1 MRDERLSFYLNI
13 IVIRKC
19 FFYKAGLVRKTC
31 VRLKAGFGGIEER
44 RWLSMLRSVWYKIEE
59 NKTTRS
65 EQIFL
70 ALQKKGIPCRKGVWV
85 SEKLQEME
93 HMLVL
98 TDDRELAEQISELGI
113 ACVGV
118 AGESDVFFNGVDL
131 VVEEPEKLEL
141 QDLEEYLQ
149 RYHGLPVTIV
159 RTRRLTLRE
168 MIVDDWQV
176 LNRIDHQSG
185 MEKARQDAEETDSF
199 EQSRLE
205 SYIGN
210 QYRLYGYGLW
220 SVVLDK
226 ERTDSEEKERCEAV
240 GSEKIF
246 FAKDGTADVAA
257 GKTGGRAEI
266 VTDITTGKTGGRTEI
281 VTDITAGETGG
292 QTERIRECVIGCCG
306 FSALEERPDM
316 QKSIEDGEDAQDQ
329 ENPVILELQYMLDEA
344 YRRQGYGTEMCRA
357 AIAYAY
363 EQLEADEIMVRVRSD
378 YQEAISFARSIGF
391 RPVSVKP
398 ENRAE
403 NRKESRQENRSEDKQ
418 ENKRESRQENRSE
431 DKQENKR
438 ESGQES
444 RPEDKKERWEILWM
458 RHEREQAAPD
468 QEKELHVL
476 EKQRRSAID
485 RHGVS
490 NYDRQ

>member
-1 MRDERLSFYLNI
+1 
-13 IVIRKC
+13 
-19 FFYKAGLVRKTC
+19 
-31 VRLKAGFGGIEER
+31 
-44 RWLSMLRSVWYKIEE
+44 MLRSVWYKIEE

-65 EQIFL
+65 ERVFL
-70 ALQKKGIPCRKGVWV
+70 ALQKKGIPCRKGVWF
-85 SEKLQEME
+85 SEKLQEMG
-93 HMLVL
+93 HILVL
-98 TDDRELAEQISELGI
+98 TDDRELAEQISKLGI

-118 AGESDVFFNGVDL
+118 AGESDAFFNGTDL

-141 QDLEEYLQ
+141 QELEKYLQ
-149 RYHGLPVTIV
+149 RYHGLPVTIA

-168 MIVDDWQV
+168 MIVDDWRV
-176 LNRIDHQSG
+176 LSRIDHQSG
-185 MEKARQDAEETDSF
+185 MEKARKDAEETDSF
-199 EQSRLE
+199 EKSRLE
-205 SYIGN
+205 SYIGS

-266 VTDITTGKTGGRTEI
+266 VTDITAGKTGGRVEIVTDITAGETGRRVEIVTDITAGETGGRAEI

-316 QKSIEDGEDAQDQ
+316 QKSIEDGEDTQDQ

-403 NRKESRQENRSEDKQ
+403 DKQ
-418 ENKRESRQENRSE
+418 EN
-431 DKQENKR
+431 
-438 ESGQES
+438 
-444 RPEDKKERWEILWM
+444 RPEDKKERQEVLWM
-458 RHEREQAAPD
+458 RHEREQAAP
-468 QEKELHVL
+468 E
-476 EKQRRSAID
+476 
-485 RHGVS
+485 
-490 NYDRQ
+490 

>member
-1 MRDERLSFYLNI
+1 
-13 IVIRKC
+13 
-19 FFYKAGLVRKTC
+19 
-31 VRLKAGFGGIEER
+31 
-44 RWLSMLRSVWYKIEE
+44 MLRSVWYKIEE

-65 EQIFL
+65 ERVFL
-70 ALQKKGIPCRKGVWV
+70 SLQKKGIPFRKGVWF

-118 AGESDVFFNGVDL
+118 AGESDAFFNGTDL
-131 VVEEPEKLEL
+131 VVEKPEKLEL
-141 QDLEEYLQ
+141 QELEKYLQ
-149 RYHGLPVTIV
+149 RYHGLPVTIA

-199 EQSRLE
+199 EKSRLE
-205 SYIGN
+205 SYIGS

-246 FAKDGTADVAA
+246 SAKDGTADVAA
-257 GKTGGRAEI
+257 GKTGGR
-266 VTDITTGKTGGRTEI
+266 VEI

-292 QTERIRECVIGCCG
+292 QAERIRECVIGCCG

-403 NRKESRQENRSEDKQ
+403 DKQ
-418 ENKRESRQENRSE
+418 ENKRESRQENRT
-431 DKQENKR
+431 EN
-438 ESGQES
+438 
-444 RPEDKKERWEILWM
+444 RPEDKKECREILWM
-458 RHEREQAAPD
+458 RHEREQTAP
-468 QEKELHVL
+468 E
-476 EKQRRSAID
+476 
-485 RHGVS
+485 
-490 NYDRQ
+490 

>member
-31 VRLKAGFGGIEER
+31 VRLKSGFGGIEER

-65 EQIFL
+65 ERVFL
-70 ALQKKGIPCRKGVWV
+70 ALQKKGIPCRKGAWF
-85 SEKLQEME
+85 SEKLQELE

-98 TDDRELAEQISELGI
+98 TDDRELAEQISKLGI

-118 AGESDVFFNGVDL
+118 AGESDAFFNGTDL
-131 VVEEPEKLEL
+131 VVEEPEKLEM
-141 QDLEEYLQ
+141 QELEKYLQ
-149 RYHGLPVTIV
+149 RYHGLPVTIA

-168 MIVDDWQV
+168 MIVDDWRV

-185 MEKARQDAEETDSF
+185 MEKARQDAEETNSF
-199 EQSRLE
+199 EKSRLE
-205 SYIGN
+205 SYIGS

-246 FAKDGTADVAA
+246 SAKDGTADVAA

-266 VTDITTGKTGGRTEI
+266 VTDITAGKTGGRTEI
-281 VTDITAGETGG
+281 VTDITVGKTGG
-292 QTERIRECVIGCCG
+292 RTELQTERIRECVIGCCG
-306 FSALEERPDM
+306 FSALDERPDM

-403 NRKESRQENRSEDKQ
+403 DKQ
-418 ENKRESRQENRSE
+418 ENKRESRQENRT
-431 DKQENKR
+431 EN
-438 ESGQES
+438 
-444 RPEDKKERWEILWM
+444 RPEDKKECREILWM
-458 RHEREQAAPD
+458 RYEREQATP
-468 QEKELHVL
+468 E
-476 EKQRRSAID
+476 
-485 RHGVS
+485 
-490 NYDRQ
+490 

>member
-1 MRDERLSFYLNI
+1 
-13 IVIRKC
+13 
-19 FFYKAGLVRKTC
+19 
-31 VRLKAGFGGIEER
+31 
-44 RWLSMLRSVWYKIEE
+44 MLRSVWYKIEE
-59 NKTTRS
+59 NKTKRS
-65 EQIFL
+65 ERIFL
-70 ALQKKGIPCRKGVWV
+70 ALQKKGIPCRKGVWF

-93 HMLVL
+93 HILVL
-98 TDDRELAEQISELGI
+98 TDDRELAEQISKLGI

-118 AGESDVFFNGVDL
+118 AGESDAFFNGTDL

-141 QDLEEYLQ
+141 QELEKYLQ
-149 RYHGLPVTIV
+149 RYHGLPVTIA

-168 MIVDDWQV
+168 MIVDDWRV
-176 LNRIDHQSG
+176 LSRIDHQSG

-199 EQSRLE
+199 EKSRLE
-205 SYIGN
+205 SYIGS

-246 FAKDGTADVAA
+246 SAKDGTADVAA
-257 GKTGGRAEI
+257 GKTGGR
-266 VTDITTGKTGGRTEI
+266 VEI

-292 QTERIRECVIGCCG
+292 RVEIVTDITAGETGGQAEIVTDITAGETGGRAEIVTDITVGKTGGRTELQTERIRECVIGCCG
-306 FSALEERPDM
+306 FSALDERPDM

-329 ENPVILELQYMLDEA
+329 ESLLILELQYMLDEA

-403 NRKESRQENRSEDKQ
+403 DKQ
-418 ENKRESRQENRSE
+418 ENKRESRQENRT
-431 DKQENKR
+431 EN
-438 ESGQES
+438 
-444 RPEDKKERWEILWM
+444 RPEDKKECREILWM
-458 RHEREQAAPD
+458 RYEREQAAP
-468 QEKELHVL
+468 E
-476 EKQRRSAID
+476 
-485 RHGVS
+485 
-490 NYDRQ
+490 

>member
-31 VRLKAGFGGIEER
+31 VRLKSGFGGIEER
-44 RWLSMLRSVWYKIEE
+44 RWLSMLRSVWYKIEK

-65 EQIFL
+65 ERIFL

-199 EQSRLE
+199 EKSRLE

-220 SVVLDK
+220 SVVLGK
-226 ERTDSEEKERCEAV
+226 ERTDSEEKERCEAI
-240 GSEKIF
+240 GSEKISSMQ
-246 FAKDGTADVAA
+246 DGMS
-257 GKTGGRAEI
+257 
-266 VTDITTGKTGGRTEI
+266 DITVSKTGGRTEI
-281 VTDITAGETGG
+281 VADITAGNIGG
-292 QTERIRECVIGCCG
+292 RTELQTERIRECVIGCCG
-306 FSALEERPDM
+306 FSALDERPDM

-329 ENPVILELQYMLDEA
+329 ESLLILELQYMLDEA

-363 EQLEADEIMVRVRSD
+363 EHLEADEIMVRVRSD
-378 YQEAISFARSIGF
+378 YQEAISFAWSIGF

-398 ENRAE
+398 ENGPEDKQENGKE
-403 NRKESRQENRSEDKQ
+403 NRTEEKQENKQESRQENRPEEKQENKQESRQENRPEDKQENKQESRQENRPEDKQ
-418 ENKRESRQENRSE
+418 ENKRESRLEN
-431 DKQENKR
+431 
-438 ESGQES
+438 

-458 RHEREQAAPD
+458 RHEREQAAP
-468 QEKELHVL
+468 E
-476 EKQRRSAID
+476 
-485 RHGVS
+485 
-490 NYDRQ
+490 

>member
-1 MRDERLSFYLNI
+1 MKAVRLSFYLNI

-19 FFYKAGLVRKTC
+19 FFYKAGLARKIC
-31 VRLKAGFGGIEER
+31 VRLKTVFGRIEER

-65 EQIFL
+65 ERIFL

-98 TDDRELAEQISELGI
+98 TDDREFAEQISELGI

-118 AGESDVFFNGVDL
+118 AGESDVFFNGADL

-141 QDLEEYLQ
+141 QELEEYLQ
-149 RYHGLPVTIV
+149 RYHGLPVTIA

-176 LNRIDHQSG
+176 LNQIDHQSG

-199 EQSRLE
+199 EKSRLE

-257 GKTGGRAEI
+257 GKTGGRAE
-266 VTDITTGKTGGRTEI
+266 
-281 VTDITAGETGG
+281 
-292 QTERIRECVIGCCG
+292 RIRECVIGCCG
-306 FSALEERPDM
+306 FSVLEERPDM

-403 NRKESRQENRSEDKQ
+403 NRKESRQENRSEDKK
-418 ENKRESRQENRSE
+418 ENKRESRQENR
-431 DKQENKR
+431 
-438 ESGQES
+438 
-444 RPEDKKERWEILWM
+444 PEDKKERQEILWM
-458 RHEREQAAPD
+458 RYEREQAAP
-468 QEKELHVL
+468 E
-476 EKQRRSAID
+476 
-485 RHGVS
+485 
-490 NYDRQ
+490 

>member
-1 MRDERLSFYLNI
+1 
-13 IVIRKC
+13 
-19 FFYKAGLVRKTC
+19 
-31 VRLKAGFGGIEER
+31 
-44 RWLSMLRSVWYKIEE
+44 MLRSVWYKIEE

-65 EQIFL
+65 ERVFL
-70 ALQKKGIPCRKGVWV
+70 ALQKKGIPCRRGVWV
-85 SEKLQEME
+85 SEKLQELE

-98 TDDRELAEQISELGI
+98 TDDRELAEQISKLGI

-118 AGESDVFFNGVDL
+118 AGESDAFFNGTDL

-141 QDLEEYLQ
+141 QELEKYLQ
-149 RYHGLPVTIV
+149 RYHGLPVTIA

-168 MIVDDWQV
+168 MIVDDWRV

-199 EQSRLE
+199 EKSRLE
-205 SYIGN
+205 SYIGS

-246 FAKDGTADVAA
+246 SAKDGTADVAA

-266 VTDITTGKTGGRTEI
+266 VTDITAGKTGGRAEI

-306 FSALEERPDM
+306 FSALDERPDM

-329 ENPVILELQYMLDEA
+329 ENPVILELQYMLDEV

-403 NRKESRQENRSEDKQ
+403 DKQ
-418 ENKRESRQENRSE
+418 ENKRESRQENRT
-431 DKQENKR
+431 EN
-438 ESGQES
+438 
-444 RPEDKKERWEILWM
+444 RPEDKKECREILWM
-458 RHEREQAAPD
+458 RYEREQAAP
-468 QEKELHVL
+468 E
-476 EKQRRSAID
+476 
-485 RHGVS
+485 
-490 NYDRQ
+490 

>member
-1 MRDERLSFYLNI
+1 
-13 IVIRKC
+13 
-19 FFYKAGLVRKTC
+19 
-31 VRLKAGFGGIEER
+31 
-44 RWLSMLRSVWYKIEE
+44 MLRSVWYKIEE

-65 EQIFL
+65 ERIFL
-70 ALQKKGIPCRKGVWV
+70 ALQKKGIPCRRGVWV

-98 TDDRELAEQISELGI
+98 TDDREFAEQISELGI

-118 AGESDVFFNGVDL
+118 AGESDVFFNGADL

-141 QDLEEYLQ
+141 QELEKYLQ
-149 RYHGLPVTIV
+149 RYHGLPVTIA

-168 MIVDDWQV
+168 MIEDDWRV

-199 EQSRLE
+199 EKSRLE

-246 FAKDGTADVAA
+246 FAKDGTADVA
-257 GKTGGRAEI
+257 
-266 VTDITTGKTGGRTEI
+266 
-281 VTDITAGETGG
+281 AGETGG

-403 NRKESRQENRSEDKQ
+403 DKQ
-418 ENKRESRQENRSE
+418 KN
-431 DKQENKR
+431 
-438 ESGQES
+438 
-444 RPEDKKERWEILWM
+444 RPEDKKERQEILWM
-458 RHEREQAAPD
+458 RHEREQAAPE

>member
-1 MRDERLSFYLNI
+1 
-13 IVIRKC
+13 
-19 FFYKAGLVRKTC
+19 
-31 VRLKAGFGGIEER
+31 
-44 RWLSMLRSVWYKIEE
+44 MLRSVWYKIEE

-65 EQIFL
+65 ERVFL
-70 ALQKKGIPCRKGVWV
+70 ALQKKGIPCRKGVWF

-93 HMLVL
+93 HILVL
-98 TDDRELAEQISELGI
+98 TDDRELAEQISKLGI

-118 AGESDVFFNGVDL
+118 AGESDAFFNGTDL

-141 QDLEEYLQ
+141 QELEKYLQ
-149 RYHGLPVTIV
+149 RYHGLPVTIA

-168 MIVDDWQV
+168 MFVDDWRV
-176 LNRIDHQSG
+176 LSRIDHQSG
-185 MEKARQDAEETDSF
+185 MEKARKDAEETDSF
-199 EQSRLE
+199 EKSRLE
-205 SYIGN
+205 SYIGS

-266 VTDITTGKTGGRTEI
+266 VTDITAGKTGGRVEIVTDITAGETGRRVEIVTDITAGETGGRAEI

-403 NRKESRQENRSEDKQ
+403 DKQ
-418 ENKRESRQENRSE
+418 EN
-431 DKQENKR
+431 
-438 ESGQES
+438 
-444 RPEDKKERWEILWM
+444 RPEDKKERQEVLWM
-458 RHEREQAAPD
+458 RHEREQAAP
-468 QEKELHVL
+468 E
-476 EKQRRSAID
+476 
-485 RHGVS
+485 
-490 NYDRQ
+490 

>member
-1 MRDERLSFYLNI
+1 MKAVRISFYLNI

-19 FFYKAGLVRKTC
+19 FFYKAGLARKIC

-70 ALQKKGIPCRKGVWV
+70 ALQKKGIPCRKGVWL
-85 SEKLQEME
+85 SEKLQERE
-93 HMLVL
+93 HILVL
-98 TDDRELAEQISELGI
+98 TDDRELAEQISEPGI
-113 ACVGV
+113 ACIGV
-118 AGESDVFFNGVDL
+118 AGECDAFFNGADL

-149 RYHGLPVTIV
+149 RYHGLPVTIA
-159 RTRRLTLRE
+159 RTKRLTLRE

-199 EQSRLE
+199 EKSRLE
-205 SYIGN
+205 SYIGS

-226 ERTDSEEKERCEAV
+226 E
-240 GSEKIF
+240 
-246 FAKDGTADVAA
+246 
-257 GKTGGRAEI
+257 
-266 VTDITTGKTGGRTEI
+266 
-281 VTDITAGETGG
+281 
-292 QTERIRECVIGCCG
+292 CVIGCCG
-306 FSALEERPDM
+306 FSALDGGSDI
-316 QKSIEDGEDAQDQ
+316 QKGIGDGEDAQDQ
-329 ENPVILELQYMLDEA
+329 EVPVILELQYMLDEA

-363 EQLEADEIMVRVRSD
+363 EHLEADEIMVRVRSD
-378 YQEAISFARSIGF
+378 YQEAISFAWSIGF
-391 RPVSVKP
+391 RPVSVKQENRP
-398 ENRAE
+398 ENKQENGKE
-403 NRKESRQENRSEDKQ
+403 NRPEDKQENGKESRPEDKQENKWESRQENR
-418 ENKRESRQENRSE
+418 
-431 DKQENKR
+431 
-438 ESGQES
+438 
-444 RPEDKKERWEILWM
+444 PEDKKECREILWM
-458 RHEREQAAPD
+458 RHEREQAAPE

-476 EKQRRSAID
+476 EKQRKSVID

-490 NYDRQ
+490 NYDRL

>member
-1 MRDERLSFYLNI
+1 MKAVRISFYLNI

-19 FFYKAGLVRKTC
+19 FFYKAGLARKIC

-70 ALQKKGIPCRKGVWV
+70 ALQKKGIPCRKEVWL
-85 SEKLQEME
+85 SEKLQERE
-93 HMLVL
+93 HILVL
-98 TDDRELAEQISELGI
+98 TDDRELAEQISEPGI
-113 ACVGV
+113 ACIGV
-118 AGESDVFFNGVDL
+118 AGECDAFFNGADL

-149 RYHGLPVTIV
+149 RYHGLPVTIA
-159 RTRRLTLRE
+159 RTKRLTLRE

-199 EQSRLE
+199 EKSRLE
-205 SYIGN
+205 SYIGS

-226 ERTDSEEKERCEAV
+226 E
-240 GSEKIF
+240 
-246 FAKDGTADVAA
+246 
-257 GKTGGRAEI
+257 
-266 VTDITTGKTGGRTEI
+266 
-281 VTDITAGETGG
+281 
-292 QTERIRECVIGCCG
+292 CVIGCCG
-306 FSALEERPDM
+306 FSALDGGSDI
-316 QKSIEDGEDAQDQ
+316 QKGIGDGEDAQDQ
-329 ENPVILELQYMLDEA
+329 EVPVILELQYMLDEA

-363 EQLEADEIMVRVRSD
+363 EHLEADEIMVRVRSD
-378 YQEAISFARSIGF
+378 YQEAISFAWSIGF

-398 ENRAE
+398 ENRPENKQENGKE
-403 NRKESRQENRSEDKQ
+403 NRPEDKQENGKESRPEDKQENKWESRQENR
-418 ENKRESRQENRSE
+418 
-431 DKQENKR
+431 
-438 ESGQES
+438 
-444 RPEDKKERWEILWM
+444 PEDKKECREILWM
-458 RHEREQAAPD
+458 RHEREQAAPE
-468 QEKELHVL
+468 QEKEWHVL
-476 EKQRRSAID
+476 EKQRKSVID

-490 NYDRQ
+490 NYDRL

>member
-1 MRDERLSFYLNI
+1 MKAVRLSFYLNI

-19 FFYKAGLVRKTC
+19 FFYKAGLARKIC
-31 VRLKAGFGGIEER
+31 VRLKTVFGRIEER

-98 TDDRELAEQISELGI
+98 TDDRELAEQVSELGI

-118 AGESDVFFNGVDL
+118 AGESDAFFNGTDL

-141 QDLEEYLQ
+141 QELEEYLQ
-149 RYHGLPVTIV
+149 RYHGLPVTIA

-168 MIVDDWQV
+168 MIVADWRV
-176 LNRIDHQSG
+176 LNWIDHQRG

-199 EQSRLE
+199 EKSRLE
-205 SYIGN
+205 SYIGS

-257 GKTGGRAEI
+257 GKTGGRA
-266 VTDITTGKTGGRTEI
+266 
-281 VTDITAGETGG
+281 
-292 QTERIRECVIGCCG
+292 ERIRECVIGCCG

-418 ENKRESRQENRSE
+418 ENKRESRQENR
-431 DKQENKR
+431 
-438 ESGQES
+438 
-444 RPEDKKERWEILWM
+444 PEDKKECREILWM
-458 RHEREQAAPD
+458 RHEREQAAP
-468 QEKELHVL
+468 E
-476 EKQRRSAID
+476 
-485 RHGVS
+485 
-490 NYDRQ
+490 

>member
-1 MRDERLSFYLNI
+1 MKAVRIFFYLNI

-19 FFYKAGLVRKTC
+19 FFYKAGLARKIC
-31 VRLKAGFGGIEER
+31 VRLKSGFGGIEER

-65 EQIFL
+65 ERIFL

-85 SEKLQEME
+85 SEKLQELE

-98 TDDRELAEQISELGI
+98 TDDRELAEQISKLGI

-118 AGESDVFFNGVDL
+118 AGESDAFFNGTDL
-131 VVEEPEKLEL
+131 VVEKPEKLEL
-141 QDLEEYLQ
+141 QELEKYLQ
-149 RYHGLPVTIV
+149 RYHGLPVTIA

-199 EQSRLE
+199 EKSRLE
-205 SYIGN
+205 SYIGS

-246 FAKDGTADVAA
+246 SAKDGTADVAA
-257 GKTGGRAEI
+257 GKTGGRTEI
-266 VTDITTGKTGGRTEI
+266 VTDITAGKTGGRTEIVTDITAGKTGGQTEIVTDITAGKTGGQAEI

-306 FSALEERPDM
+306 FSALDERPDM

-329 ENPVILELQYMLDEA
+329 ESLLILELQYMLDEA

-403 NRKESRQENRSEDKQ
+403 DKQ
-418 ENKRESRQENRSE
+418 EN
-431 DKQENKR
+431 
-438 ESGQES
+438 
-444 RPEDKKERWEILWM
+444 RPEDKKECREILWM
-458 RHEREQAAPD
+458 RYEREQAAP
-468 QEKELHVL
+468 E
-476 EKQRRSAID
+476 
-485 RHGVS
+485 
-490 NYDRQ
+490 

>member
-1 MRDERLSFYLNI
+1 
-13 IVIRKC
+13 
-19 FFYKAGLVRKTC
+19 
-31 VRLKAGFGGIEER
+31 
-44 RWLSMLRSVWYKIEE
+44 MLRSVWYKIEE
-59 NKTTRS
+59 NKTKRS
-65 EQIFL
+65 ERIFL
-70 ALQKKGIPCRKGVWV
+70 ALQKKGIPCRKGVWF

-93 HMLVL
+93 HILVL
-98 TDDRELAEQISELGI
+98 TDDRELAEQISKLGI

-118 AGESDVFFNGVDL
+118 AGESDAFFNGTDL

-141 QDLEEYLQ
+141 QELEKYLQ
-149 RYHGLPVTIV
+149 RYHGLPVTIA

-168 MIVDDWQV
+168 MIVDDWRV
-176 LNRIDHQSG
+176 LSRIDHQSG

-199 EQSRLE
+199 EKSRLE
-205 SYIGN
+205 SYIGS

-246 FAKDGTADVAA
+246 SAKDGTADVAA

-266 VTDITTGKTGGRTEI
+266 VTDITAGKTGGRVEI

-403 NRKESRQENRSEDKQ
+403 D
-418 ENKRESRQENRSE
+418 KRESRQENRTENRAE
-431 DKQENKR
+431 DKQEN
-438 ESGQES
+438 
-444 RPEDKKERWEILWM
+444 RPEDKKERQEVLWM
-458 RHEREQAAPD
+458 RHEREQAAP
-468 QEKELHVL
+468 E
-476 EKQRRSAID
+476 
-485 RHGVS
+485 
-490 NYDRQ
+490 

>member
-1 MRDERLSFYLNI
+1 
-13 IVIRKC
+13 
-19 FFYKAGLVRKTC
+19 
-31 VRLKAGFGGIEER
+31 
-44 RWLSMLRSVWYKIEE
+44 MLRSVWYKIEE

-65 EQIFL
+65 ERIFL
-70 ALQKKGIPCRKGVWV
+70 ALQKKGIPCRRGVWV

-98 TDDRELAEQISELGI
+98 TDDREFAEQISELGI

-118 AGESDVFFNGVDL
+118 AGESDVFFNGADL

-141 QDLEEYLQ
+141 QELEKYLQ
-149 RYHGLPVTIV
+149 RYHGLPVTIS

-168 MIVDDWQV
+168 MIEDDWRV

-199 EQSRLE
+199 EKSRLE

-257 GKTGGRAEI
+257 GKTGGRAE
-266 VTDITTGKTGGRTEI
+266 
-281 VTDITAGETGG
+281 
-292 QTERIRECVIGCCG
+292 RIRECVIGCCG
-306 FSALEERPDM
+306 FSALDGGSDM
-316 QKSIEDGEDAQDQ
+316 QKGIGDGEDAQDQ
-329 ENPVILELQYMLDEA
+329 EVPVILELQYMLDEA

-363 EQLEADEIMVRVRSD
+363 EHLEADEIMVRVRSD
-378 YQEAISFARSIGF
+378 YQEAISFAWSIGF
-391 RPVSVKP
+391 RPVSVKQENRPEDKQKNGKESRPEDKP
-398 ENRAE
+398 EN
-403 NRKESRQENRSEDKQ
+403 KWESRQENR
-418 ENKRESRQENRSE
+418 
-431 DKQENKR
+431 
-438 ESGQES
+438 
-444 RPEDKKERWEILWM
+444 PEDKKECREIFWM
-458 RHEREQAAPD
+458 RHEREQAAPEQE
-468 QEKELHVL
+468 QEKELSIL
-476 EKQRRSAID
+476 EKQRKSVID

-490 NYDRQ
+490 NYDRL

>member
-1 MRDERLSFYLNI
+1 MKAVRIFFYLNI

-19 FFYKAGLVRKTC
+19 FFYKAGLARKIC
-31 VRLKAGFGGIEER
+31 VRLKSGFGGIEER
-44 RWLSMLRSVWYKIEE
+44 RWLSMLRLVWYQIEE

-65 EQIFL
+65 ERIFL

-98 TDDRELAEQISELGI
+98 TDDREFAEQISELGI

-118 AGESDVFFNGVDL
+118 AGESDAFFNGTDL

-141 QDLEEYLQ
+141 QELEKYLQ
-149 RYHGLPVTIV
+149 RYHGLPVTIA

-168 MIVDDWQV
+168 MIVDDWRV

-199 EQSRLE
+199 EKSRLE
-205 SYIGN
+205 SYIGS

-257 GKTGGRAEI
+257 GKTGGQTEI
-266 VTDITTGKTGGRTEI
+266 VTDITAGKTGGRTEI
-281 VTDITAGETGG
+281 VTDITVGKTGG
-292 QTERIRECVIGCCG
+292 RTELQTERIRECVIGCCG
-306 FSALEERPDM
+306 FSALDERPDM

-403 NRKESRQENRSEDKQ
+403 DKQ
-418 ENKRESRQENRSE
+418 ENKRESRQENRT
-431 DKQENKR
+431 EN
-438 ESGQES
+438 
-444 RPEDKKERWEILWM
+444 RPEDKKECREILWM
-458 RHEREQAAPD
+458 RYEREQAAP
-468 QEKELHVL
+468 E
-476 EKQRRSAID
+476 
-485 RHGVS
+485 
-490 NYDRQ
+490 

>member
-1 MRDERLSFYLNI
+1 
-13 IVIRKC
+13 
-19 FFYKAGLVRKTC
+19 
-31 VRLKAGFGGIEER
+31 
-44 RWLSMLRSVWYKIEE
+44 
-59 NKTTRS
+59 
-65 EQIFL
+65 
-70 ALQKKGIPCRKGVWV
+70 
-85 SEKLQEME
+85 
-93 HMLVL
+93 MLVL
-98 TDDRELAEQISELGI
+98 TDDRELAEQISKLGI

-118 AGESDVFFNGVDL
+118 AGESDAFFNGTDL

-141 QDLEEYLQ
+141 QELEKYLQ
-149 RYHGLPVTIV
+149 RYHGLPVTIA

-168 MIVDDWQV
+168 MIVDDWRV

-199 EQSRLE
+199 EKSRLE
-205 SYIGN
+205 SYIGS

-257 GKTGGRAEI
+257 GKTGGGA
-266 VTDITTGKTGGRTEI
+266 EI
-281 VTDITAGETGG
+281 VTDITAGKTGG
-292 QTERIRECVIGCCG
+292 RTERIRECVIGCCG

-316 QKSIEDGEDAQDQ
+316 QRSIEDGEDAQDQ
-329 ENPVILELQYMLDEA
+329 ESLLILELQYMLDEA

-403 NRKESRQENRSEDKQ
+403 D
-418 ENKRESRQENRSE
+418 KRESRQENRTENRAE
-431 DKQENKR
+431 DKQKN
-438 ESGQES
+438 
-444 RPEDKKERWEILWM
+444 RPEDKKERQEILWM
-458 RHEREQAAPD
+458 RYEREQAAP
-468 QEKELHVL
+468 E
-476 EKQRRSAID
+476 
-485 RHGVS
+485 
-490 NYDRQ
+490 

>member
-1 MRDERLSFYLNI
+1 
-13 IVIRKC
+13 
-19 FFYKAGLVRKTC
+19 
-31 VRLKAGFGGIEER
+31 
-44 RWLSMLRSVWYKIEE
+44 MLRSVWYKIEE

-65 EQIFL
+65 ERIFL
-70 ALQKKGIPCRKGVWV
+70 ALQKKGIPCRRGVWV

-98 TDDRELAEQISELGI
+98 TDDREFAEQISELGI

-118 AGESDVFFNGVDL
+118 AGESDVFFNGADL

-141 QDLEEYLQ
+141 QELEKYLQ
-149 RYHGLPVTIV
+149 RYHGLPVTIA

-168 MIVDDWQV
+168 MIEDDWRV

-199 EQSRLE
+199 EKSRLE

-257 GKTGGRAEI
+257 GKTGGRAE
-266 VTDITTGKTGGRTEI
+266 
-281 VTDITAGETGG
+281 
-292 QTERIRECVIGCCG
+292 RIRECVIGCCG

-316 QKSIEDGEDAQDQ
+316 QKSIEGGEDAQDQ

-403 NRKESRQENRSEDKQ
+403 DKQ
-418 ENKRESRQENRSE
+418 ENKRESRQENRPENRAE
-431 DKQENKR
+431 DKQEN
-438 ESGQES
+438 
-444 RPEDKKERWEILWM
+444 RPEDKKERQEILWM
-458 RHEREQAAPD
+458 RYEREQAAP
-468 QEKELHVL
+468 E
-476 EKQRRSAID
+476 
-485 RHGVS
+485 
-490 NYDRQ
+490 

>member
-1 MRDERLSFYLNI
+1 
-13 IVIRKC
+13 
-19 FFYKAGLVRKTC
+19 
-31 VRLKAGFGGIEER
+31 
-44 RWLSMLRSVWYKIEE
+44 MLRSVWYKIEE

-65 EQIFL
+65 ERVFL
-70 ALQKKGIPCRKGVWV
+70 ALQKKGIPCRKGVWF

-93 HMLVL
+93 HILVL
-98 TDDRELAEQISELGI
+98 TDDRELAEQISKLGI

-118 AGESDVFFNGVDL
+118 AGESDAFFNGTDL

-141 QDLEEYLQ
+141 QELEKYLQ
-149 RYHGLPVTIV
+149 RYHGLPVTIA

-168 MIVDDWQV
+168 MIVDDWRV
-176 LNRIDHQSG
+176 LSRIDHQSG
-185 MEKARQDAEETDSF
+185 MEKARKDAEETDSF
-199 EQSRLE
+199 EKSRLE
-205 SYIGN
+205 SYIGS

-266 VTDITTGKTGGRTEI
+266 VTDITAGKTGGRVEIVTDITAGETGRRVEIVTDITAGETGGRAEI

-403 NRKESRQENRSEDKQ
+403 DKQ
-418 ENKRESRQENRSE
+418 EN
-431 DKQENKR
+431 
-438 ESGQES
+438 
-444 RPEDKKERWEILWM
+444 RPEDKKER
-458 RHEREQAAPD
+458 Q
-468 QEKELHVL
+468 
-476 EKQRRSAID
+476 
-485 RHGVS
+485 GV
-490 NYDRQ
+490 NG

>member
-1 MRDERLSFYLNI
+1 MKAVRLSFYLNI

-19 FFYKAGLVRKTC
+19 FFYKAGLARKIC
-31 VRLKAGFGGIEER
+31 VRLKTVFGRIEER

-70 ALQKKGIPCRKGVWV
+70 ALQKKGIPCQKGVWV

-98 TDDRELAEQISELGI
+98 TDDREFAEQISELGI

-118 AGESDVFFNGVDL
+118 AGESDVFFNGADL

-141 QDLEEYLQ
+141 QELEEYLH
-149 RYHGLPVTIV
+149 RYHGLPVTIA

-199 EQSRLE
+199 EKSRLE

-266 VTDITTGKTGGRTEI
+266 VTDIAAGKTGGRAEIVTDITAGKTGGRTEI

-444 RPEDKKERWEILWM
+444 RPEDKKERQEILWM
-458 RHEREQAAPD
+458 RYEREQAAP
-468 QEKELHVL
+468 E
-476 EKQRRSAID
+476 
-485 RHGVS
+485 
-490 NYDRQ
+490 

>member
-1 MRDERLSFYLNI
+1 
-13 IVIRKC
+13 
-19 FFYKAGLVRKTC
+19 
-31 VRLKAGFGGIEER
+31 
-44 RWLSMLRSVWYKIEE
+44 MLRSVWYKIEE
-59 NKTTRS
+59 NKTKRS
-65 EQIFL
+65 ERIFL
-70 ALQKKGIPCRKGVWV
+70 ALQKKGIPCRKGVWF

-93 HMLVL
+93 HILVL
-98 TDDRELAEQISELGI
+98 TDDRELAEQISKLGI

-118 AGESDVFFNGVDL
+118 AGESDAFFNGTDL

-141 QDLEEYLQ
+141 QELEKYLQ
-149 RYHGLPVTIV
+149 RYHGLPVTIA

-168 MIVDDWQV
+168 MIVDDWRV
-176 LNRIDHQSG
+176 LSRIDHQSG

-199 EQSRLE
+199 EKSRLE
-205 SYIGN
+205 SYIGS

-246 FAKDGTADVAA
+246 SAKDGTADVAA

-266 VTDITTGKTGGRTEI
+266 VTDITAGKTGGRTEIVTDITAGKTGGRVEIVTDITAGKTGGRAEI

-329 ENPVILELQYMLDEA
+329 ESLLILELQYMLDEA

-403 NRKESRQENRSEDKQ
+403 DKQ
-418 ENKRESRQENRSE
+418 ENKRESRQENRT
-431 DKQENKR
+431 EN
-438 ESGQES
+438 
-444 RPEDKKERWEILWM
+444 RPEDKKECREILWM
-458 RHEREQAAPD
+458 RYEREQAAP
-468 QEKELHVL
+468 E
-476 EKQRRSAID
+476 
-485 RHGVS
+485 
-490 NYDRQ
+490 

>member
-266 VTDITTGKTGGRTEI
+266 VTDIAAGKTGGRTEIVTDITAGKTDGRAEI

-403 NRKESRQENRSEDKQ
+403 NRKESRQESRQENRSEDKQ

-431 DKQENKR
+431 DKKENKR
-438 ESGQES
+438 ESGQEN
-444 RPEDKKERWEILWM
+444 RPEDKKERQEILWM
-458 RHEREQAAPD
+458 RYEREQAAP
-468 QEKELHVL
+468 E
-476 EKQRRSAID
+476 
-485 RHGVS
+485 
-490 NYDRQ
+490 

>member
-1 MRDERLSFYLNI
+1 
-13 IVIRKC
+13 
-19 FFYKAGLVRKTC
+19 
-31 VRLKAGFGGIEER
+31 
-44 RWLSMLRSVWYKIEE
+44 MLRSVWYKIEE

-65 EQIFL
+65 ERVFL
-70 ALQKKGIPCRKGVWV
+70 ALQKKGIPCRKGVWF

-118 AGESDVFFNGVDL
+118 AGESDAFFNGTDL
-131 VVEEPEKLEL
+131 VVEKPEKLEL
-141 QDLEEYLQ
+141 QELEKYLQ
-149 RYHGLPVTIV
+149 RYHGLPVTIA

-199 EQSRLE
+199 EKSRLE
-205 SYIGN
+205 SYIGS

-246 FAKDGTADVAA
+246 SAKDGTADVAA
-257 GKTGGRAEI
+257 GKTGGRVEIVTDITAGETGGRVEIVTDITAGETGGRAEI
-266 VTDITTGKTGGRTEI
+266 VTDITAGKTGGRTEI
-281 VTDITAGETGG
+281 VTDITVGKTGG
-292 QTERIRECVIGCCG
+292 RTELQTERIRECVIGCCG

-403 NRKESRQENRSEDKQ
+403 DKQ
-418 ENKRESRQENRSE
+418 ENKRESRQENRTENRAE
-431 DKQENKR
+431 DKQKN
-438 ESGQES
+438 
-444 RPEDKKERWEILWM
+444 RPEDKKERQEILWM
-458 RHEREQAAPD
+458 RHEREQAAP
-468 QEKELHVL
+468 E
-476 EKQRRSAID
+476 
-485 RHGVS
+485 
-490 NYDRQ
+490 

>member
-1 MRDERLSFYLNI
+1 MKAVRISFYLNI

-19 FFYKAGLVRKTC
+19 FFYKAELARKIC

-70 ALQKKGIPCRKGVWV
+70 ALQKKGIPCRKGVWL

-93 HMLVL
+93 HILVL
-98 TDDRELAEQISELGI
+98 TDDRELAEQISEPGI

-118 AGESDVFFNGVDL
+118 AGECDAFFNGTDL

-149 RYHGLPVTIV
+149 RYHGLPVTIA
-159 RTRRLTLRE
+159 RTKRLILRE

-199 EQSRLE
+199 EKSRLE
-205 SYIGN
+205 SYIGS

-226 ERTDSEEKERCEAV
+226 E
-240 GSEKIF
+240 
-246 FAKDGTADVAA
+246 
-257 GKTGGRAEI
+257 
-266 VTDITTGKTGGRTEI
+266 
-281 VTDITAGETGG
+281 
-292 QTERIRECVIGCCG
+292 CVIGCCG
-306 FSALEERPDM
+306 FSALDGGSDM
-316 QKSIEDGEDAQDQ
+316 QKCIGDGEDAQDQ
-329 ENPVILELQYMLDEA
+329 EVPVILELQYMLDEA

-378 YQEAISFARSIGF
+378 YQEAISFAWSIGF
-391 RPVSVKP
+391 RPVSVKQ
-398 ENRAE
+398 ENRPEDKQE
-403 NRKESRQENRSEDKQ
+403 NGKESRPEDKQENKWESRQENR
-418 ENKRESRQENRSE
+418 
-431 DKQENKR
+431 
-438 ESGQES
+438 
-444 RPEDKKERWEILWM
+444 PEDKKECREILWM
-458 RHEREQAAPD
+458 RHEREQAAPE

-476 EKQRRSAID
+476 EKQRKSVID

-490 NYDRQ
+490 NYDRL

>member
-1 MRDERLSFYLNI
+1 MKAVRISFYLNI

-19 FFYKAGLVRKTC
+19 FFYKAGLARKIC

-70 ALQKKGIPCRKGVWV
+70 ALQKKGIPCRKGVWL
-85 SEKLQEME
+85 SEKLQERE
-93 HMLVL
+93 HILVL
-98 TDDRELAEQISELGI
+98 TDDRELAEQISEPGI
-113 ACVGV
+113 ACIGV
-118 AGESDVFFNGVDL
+118 AGECDAFFNGADL

-149 RYHGLPVTIV
+149 RYHGLPVTIA
-159 RTRRLTLRE
+159 RTKRLTLRE

-199 EQSRLE
+199 EKSRLE
-205 SYIGN
+205 SYIGS

-226 ERTDSEEKERCEAV
+226 E
-240 GSEKIF
+240 
-246 FAKDGTADVAA
+246 
-257 GKTGGRAEI
+257 
-266 VTDITTGKTGGRTEI
+266 
-281 VTDITAGETGG
+281 
-292 QTERIRECVIGCCG
+292 CVIGCCG
-306 FSALEERPDM
+306 FSALDGGSDI
-316 QKSIEDGEDAQDQ
+316 QKGIGDGEDAQDQ
-329 ENPVILELQYMLDEA
+329 EVPVILELQYMLDEA

-363 EQLEADEIMVRVRSD
+363 EHLEADEIMVRVRSD
-378 YQEAISFARSIGF
+378 YQEAISFAWSIGF
-391 RPVSVKP
+391 RPVSMKP
-398 ENRAE
+398 ENRPENKQENGKE
-403 NRKESRQENRSEDKQ
+403 NRPEDKQ
-418 ENKRESRQENRSE
+418 ENGKEN
-431 DKQENKR
+431 
-438 ESGQES
+438 
-444 RPEDKKERWEILWM
+444 RPEDKKECREILWM
-458 RHEREQAAPD
+458 RHEREQAAPE

-476 EKQRRSAID
+476 EKQRKSVID

-490 NYDRQ
+490 NYDRL

>member
-1 MRDERLSFYLNI
+1 
-13 IVIRKC
+13 
-19 FFYKAGLVRKTC
+19 
-31 VRLKAGFGGIEER
+31 
-44 RWLSMLRSVWYKIEE
+44 MLRSVWYKIEE
-59 NKTTRS
+59 NKTKRS
-65 EQIFL
+65 ERIFL
-70 ALQKKGIPCRKGVWV
+70 ALQKKGIPCRKGVWF

-93 HMLVL
+93 HILVL
-98 TDDRELAEQISELGI
+98 TDDRELAEQISKLGI

-118 AGESDVFFNGVDL
+118 AGESDAFFNGTDL

-141 QDLEEYLQ
+141 QELEKYLQ
-149 RYHGLPVTIV
+149 RYHGLPVTIA

-168 MIVDDWQV
+168 MIVDDWRV
-176 LNRIDHQSG
+176 LSRIDHQSG

-199 EQSRLE
+199 EKSRLE
-205 SYIGN
+205 SYIGS

-246 FAKDGTADVAA
+246 SAKDGTADVAA
-257 GKTGGRAEI
+257 GKTGGRA
-266 VTDITTGKTGGRTEI
+266 
-281 VTDITAGETGG
+281 
-292 QTERIRECVIGCCG
+292 ERIRECVIGCCG

-403 NRKESRQENRSEDKQ
+403 DKQ
-418 ENKRESRQENRSE
+418 EN
-431 DKQENKR
+431 
-438 ESGQES
+438 
-444 RPEDKKERWEILWM
+444 RPEDKKERQEVLWM
-458 RHEREQAAPD
+458 RHEREQAAP
-468 QEKELHVL
+468 E
-476 EKQRRSAID
+476 
-485 RHGVS
+485 
-490 NYDRQ
+490 

>member
-1 MRDERLSFYLNI
+1 
-13 IVIRKC
+13 
-19 FFYKAGLVRKTC
+19 
-31 VRLKAGFGGIEER
+31 
-44 RWLSMLRSVWYKIEE
+44 MLRSVGYKIEE

-98 TDDRELAEQISELGI
+98 TDDREFAEQISELGI

-118 AGESDVFFNGVDL
+118 AGESDVFFNGADL

-141 QDLEEYLQ
+141 QELEEYLH
-149 RYHGLPVTIV
+149 RYHGLPVTIA

-199 EQSRLE
+199 EKSRLE

-266 VTDITTGKTGGRTEI
+266 VTDITAGKTGGRTEI

-403 NRKESRQENRSEDKQ
+403 NRKESRQE
-418 ENKRESRQENRSE
+418 SRQENRSE

-438 ESGQES
+438 ESGQEN
-444 RPEDKKERWEILWM
+444 RPEDKKERQEILWM
-458 RHEREQAAPD
+458 RYEREQAAP
-468 QEKELHVL
+468 E
-476 EKQRRSAID
+476 
-485 RHGVS
+485 
-490 NYDRQ
+490 

>member
-19 FFYKAGLVRKTC
+19 FFYKAGLARKIC
-31 VRLKAGFGGIEER
+31 VRLKTVFGRIEER

-70 ALQKKGIPCRKGVWV
+70 ALQKKGIPCQKGVWV

-98 TDDRELAEQISELGI
+98 TDDREFAEQISELGI

-118 AGESDVFFNGVDL
+118 AGESDVFFNGADL

-141 QDLEEYLQ
+141 QELEEYLH
-149 RYHGLPVTIV
+149 RYHGLPVTIA

-199 EQSRLE
+199 EKSRLE

-266 VTDITTGKTGGRTEI
+266 VTDIAAGKTGGRTEI

-403 NRKESRQENRSEDKQ
+403 DKQ
-418 ENKRESRQENRSE
+418 KN
-431 DKQENKR
+431 
-438 ESGQES
+438 
-444 RPEDKKERWEILWM
+444 RPEDKKERQEILWM
-458 RHEREQAAPD
+458 RYEREQAAP
-468 QEKELHVL
+468 E
-476 EKQRRSAID
+476 
-485 RHGVS
+485 
-490 NYDRQ
+490 

>member
-1 MRDERLSFYLNI
+1 MKAVRIFFYLNI

-19 FFYKAGLVRKTC
+19 FFYKAGLARKIC
-31 VRLKAGFGGIEER
+31 VRLKSGFGGIEER

-65 EQIFL
+65 ERIFL

-85 SEKLQEME
+85 SEKLQELE

-98 TDDRELAEQISELGI
+98 TDDRELAEQISKLGI

-118 AGESDVFFNGVDL
+118 AGESDAFFNGTDL
-131 VVEEPEKLEL
+131 VVEKPEKLEL
-141 QDLEEYLQ
+141 QELEKYLQ
-149 RYHGLPVTIV
+149 RYHGLPVTIA

-199 EQSRLE
+199 EKSRLE
-205 SYIGN
+205 SYIGS

-246 FAKDGTADVAA
+246 SAKDGTADVAA

-266 VTDITTGKTGGRTEI
+266 VTDITAGKTGGRTEIVTDITVGKTGGQTEI

-292 QTERIRECVIGCCG
+292 QTERMRECVIGCCG
-306 FSALEERPDM
+306 FSALDERPGM

-329 ENPVILELQYMLDEA
+329 ESLLILELQYMLDEA

-403 NRKESRQENRSEDKQ
+403 DKQ
-418 ENKRESRQENRSE
+418 ENKRESRQENRT
-431 DKQENKR
+431 EN
-438 ESGQES
+438 
-444 RPEDKKERWEILWM
+444 RPEDKKECREILWM
-458 RHEREQAAPD
+458 RYEREQAAP
-468 QEKELHVL
+468 E
-476 EKQRRSAID
+476 
-485 RHGVS
+485 
-490 NYDRQ
+490 

>member
-1 MRDERLSFYLNI
+1 
-13 IVIRKC
+13 
-19 FFYKAGLVRKTC
+19 
-31 VRLKAGFGGIEER
+31 
-44 RWLSMLRSVWYKIEE
+44 MLRSVWYKIEE

-65 EQIFL
+65 ERVFL
-70 ALQKKGIPCRKGVWV
+70 ALQKKGIPCRKGVWF

-118 AGESDVFFNGVDL
+118 AGESDAFFNGTDL
-131 VVEEPEKLEL
+131 VVEKPEKLEL
-141 QDLEEYLQ
+141 QELEKYLQ
-149 RYHGLPVTIV
+149 RYHGLPVTIA

-199 EQSRLE
+199 EKSRLE
-205 SYIGN
+205 SYIGS

-246 FAKDGTADVAA
+246 SAKDGTADVAA
-257 GKTGGRAEI
+257 GKTGGR
-266 VTDITTGKTGGRTEI
+266 VEI

-292 QTERIRECVIGCCG
+292 QAERIRECVIGCCG

-403 NRKESRQENRSEDKQ
+403 DKQ
-418 ENKRESRQENRSE
+418 ENKRESRQENRT
-431 DKQENKR
+431 EN
-438 ESGQES
+438 
-444 RPEDKKERWEILWM
+444 RPEDKKECREILWM
-458 RHEREQAAPD
+458 RHEREQTAP
-468 QEKELHVL
+468 E
-476 EKQRRSAID
+476 
-485 RHGVS
+485 
-490 NYDRQ
+490 

>member
-1 MRDERLSFYLNI
+1 M
-13 IVIRKC
+13 
-19 FFYKAGLVRKTC
+19 FFYKAGLARKIC
-31 VRLKAGFGGIEER
+31 VRLKSGFGGIEER

-65 EQIFL
+65 ERVFL
-70 ALQKKGIPCRKGVWV
+70 ALQKKGIPCRKGAWF
-85 SEKLQEME
+85 SEKLQELE

-98 TDDRELAEQISELGI
+98 TDDRELAEQISKLGI

-118 AGESDVFFNGVDL
+118 AGESDAFFNGTDL
-131 VVEEPEKLEL
+131 VVEEPEKLEM
-141 QDLEEYLQ
+141 QELEKYLQ
-149 RYHGLPVTIV
+149 RYHGLPVTIA

-168 MIVDDWQV
+168 MIVDDWRV

-199 EQSRLE
+199 EKSRLE
-205 SYIGN
+205 SYIGS

-246 FAKDGTADVAA
+246 SAKDGTADVAA
-257 GKTGGRAEI
+257 GKTGGRAE
-266 VTDITTGKTGGRTEI
+266 
-281 VTDITAGETGG
+281 
-292 QTERIRECVIGCCG
+292 RIRECVIGCCG
-306 FSALEERPDM
+306 FSALDERPDM

-403 NRKESRQENRSEDKQ
+403 DKQ
-418 ENKRESRQENRSE
+418 ENKRESRQENRT
-431 DKQENKR
+431 EN
-438 ESGQES
+438 
-444 RPEDKKERWEILWM
+444 RPEDKKECREILWM
-458 RHEREQAAPD
+458 RYEREQATP
-468 QEKELHVL
+468 E
-476 EKQRRSAID
+476 
-485 RHGVS
+485 
-490 NYDRQ
+490 

>member
-1 MRDERLSFYLNI
+1 
-13 IVIRKC
+13 
-19 FFYKAGLVRKTC
+19 
-31 VRLKAGFGGIEER
+31 
-44 RWLSMLRSVWYKIEE
+44 MLRSVWYKIEE
-59 NKTTRS
+59 IKTKRS
-65 EQIFL
+65 ERIFL
-70 ALQKKGIPCRKGVWV
+70 ALQKKGIPCRKGVWF

-93 HMLVL
+93 HILVL
-98 TDDRELAEQISELGI
+98 TDDRELAEQISKLGI

-118 AGESDVFFNGVDL
+118 AGESDAFFNGTDL

-141 QDLEEYLQ
+141 QELEKYLQ
-149 RYHGLPVTIV
+149 RYHGLPVTIA

-199 EQSRLE
+199 EKSRLE
-205 SYIGN
+205 SYIGS

-246 FAKDGTADVAA
+246 SAKDGTADVAA
-257 GKTGGRAEI
+257 GKTGGR
-266 VTDITTGKTGGRTEI
+266 VEI

-292 QTERIRECVIGCCG
+292 QAEIVTDITAGKTGGRAEIVTDITVGKTGGRTELQTERIRECVIGCCG
-306 FSALEERPDM
+306 FSALDERPDM

-378 YQEAISFARSIGF
+378 SQEAISFARSIGF

-403 NRKESRQENRSEDKQ
+403 DKQ
-418 ENKRESRQENRSE
+418 ENKRESRQENRT
-431 DKQENKR
+431 EN
-438 ESGQES
+438 
-444 RPEDKKERWEILWM
+444 RPEDKKECREILWM
-458 RHEREQAAPD
+458 RYEREQAAP
-468 QEKELHVL
+468 E
-476 EKQRRSAID
+476 
-485 RHGVS
+485 
-490 NYDRQ
+490 

>member
-1 MRDERLSFYLNI
+1 
-13 IVIRKC
+13 
-19 FFYKAGLVRKTC
+19 
-31 VRLKAGFGGIEER
+31 
-44 RWLSMLRSVWYKIEE
+44 MLRSVWYKIEE

-65 EQIFL
+65 ERVFL
-70 ALQKKGIPCRKGVWV
+70 ALQKKGIPCRKGVWF

-118 AGESDVFFNGVDL
+118 AGESDAFFNGTDL
-131 VVEEPEKLEL
+131 VVEKPEKLEL
-141 QDLEEYLQ
+141 QELEKYLQ
-149 RYHGLPVTIV
+149 RYHGLPVTIA

-199 EQSRLE
+199 EKSRLE
-205 SYIGN
+205 SYIGS

-246 FAKDGTADVAA
+246 SAKDGTADVAA

-266 VTDITTGKTGGRTEI
+266 VTDIT
-281 VTDITAGETGG
+281 AGETGG
-292 QTERIRECVIGCCG
+292 QAERIRECVIGCCG

-403 NRKESRQENRSEDKQ
+403 DKQ
-418 ENKRESRQENRSE
+418 ENKRESRQENRT
-431 DKQENKR
+431 EN
-438 ESGQES
+438 
-444 RPEDKKERWEILWM
+444 RPEDKKECREILWM
-458 RHEREQAAPD
+458 RHEREQTAP
-468 QEKELHVL
+468 E
-476 EKQRRSAID
+476 
-485 RHGVS
+485 
-490 NYDRQ
+490 

>member
-1 MRDERLSFYLNI
+1 
-13 IVIRKC
+13 
-19 FFYKAGLVRKTC
+19 
-31 VRLKAGFGGIEER
+31 
-44 RWLSMLRSVWYKIEE
+44 MLRSVWYKIEE

-65 EQIFL
+65 ERIFL
-70 ALQKKGIPCRKGVWV
+70 ALQKKGIPCRRGVWV

-98 TDDRELAEQISELGI
+98 TDDREFAEQISELGI

-118 AGESDVFFNGVDL
+118 AGESDVFFNGADL

-141 QDLEEYLQ
+141 QELEKYLQ
-149 RYHGLPVTIV
+149 RYHGLPVTIA

-168 MIVDDWQV
+168 MIEDDWRV
-176 LNRIDHQSG
+176 LSRIDHQSG
-185 MEKARQDAEETDSF
+185 MEKARKDAEETDSF
-199 EQSRLE
+199 EKSRLE
-205 SYIGN
+205 SYIGS

-246 FAKDGTADVAA
+246 SAKDGTADVAA

-266 VTDITTGKTGGRTEI
+266 VTDITAGETGGRVEI

-306 FSALEERPDM
+306 FSALDERTDM
-316 QKSIEDGEDAQDQ
+316 QKGIGDGEDAQDQ

-403 NRKESRQENRSEDKQ
+403 DKQ
-418 ENKRESRQENRSE
+418 ENKRESRQENRTENRAENRAE
-431 DKQENKR
+431 DKQEN
-438 ESGQES
+438 
-444 RPEDKKERWEILWM
+444 RPEDKKECREILWM
-458 RHEREQAAPD
+458 RHEREQTAP
-468 QEKELHVL
+468 E
-476 EKQRRSAID
+476 
-485 RHGVS
+485 
-490 NYDRQ
+490 

>member
-1 MRDERLSFYLNI
+1 
-13 IVIRKC
+13 
-19 FFYKAGLVRKTC
+19 
-31 VRLKAGFGGIEER
+31 
-44 RWLSMLRSVWYKIEE
+44 MLRSVWYKIEE
-59 NKTTRS
+59 NKTKRS
-65 EQIFL
+65 ERIFL
-70 ALQKKGIPCRKGVWV
+70 ALQKKGIPCRKGVWF

-93 HMLVL
+93 HILVL
-98 TDDRELAEQISELGI
+98 TDDRELAEQISKLGI

-118 AGESDVFFNGVDL
+118 AGESDAFFNGTDL

-141 QDLEEYLQ
+141 QELEKYLQ
-149 RYHGLPVTIV
+149 RYHGLPVTIA

-168 MIVDDWQV
+168 MIVDDWRV
-176 LNRIDHQSG
+176 LSRIDHQSG

-199 EQSRLE
+199 EKSRLE
-205 SYIGN
+205 SYIGS

-246 FAKDGTADVAA
+246 SAKDGTADVAA

-266 VTDITTGKTGGRTEI
+266 VTDITAGKTGGRVEIVTDITAGETGRRVEIVTDITAGETGGRAEI

-403 NRKESRQENRSEDKQ
+403 D
-418 ENKRESRQENRSE
+418 KRESRQENRTENRAE
-431 DKQENKR
+431 DKQKN
-438 ESGQES
+438 
-444 RPEDKKERWEILWM
+444 RPEDKKECREILWM
-458 RHEREQAAPD
+458 RYEREQATP
-468 QEKELHVL
+468 E
-476 EKQRRSAID
+476 
-485 RHGVS
+485 
-490 NYDRQ
+490 

>member
-1 MRDERLSFYLNI
+1 
-13 IVIRKC
+13 
-19 FFYKAGLVRKTC
+19 
-31 VRLKAGFGGIEER
+31 
-44 RWLSMLRSVWYKIEE
+44 MLRSVWYKIEE

-65 EQIFL
+65 ERIFL
-70 ALQKKGIPCRKGVWV
+70 TLQKKGIPCRKGVWV

-98 TDDRELAEQISELGI
+98 TDDRELAEQVSELGI

-118 AGESDVFFNGVDL
+118 AGESDVFFNGADL

-141 QDLEEYLQ
+141 QELEEYLH
-149 RYHGLPVTIV
+149 RYHGLPVTIA

-199 EQSRLE
+199 EKSRLE

-266 VTDITTGKTGGRTEI
+266 VTDITAGKTGGRTEI

-403 NRKESRQENRSEDKQ
+403 NRKESRQENRSEDKK
-418 ENKRESRQENRSE
+418 ENKRESRQENR
-431 DKQENKR
+431 
-438 ESGQES
+438 
-444 RPEDKKERWEILWM
+444 PEDKKERQEILWM
-458 RHEREQAAPD
+458 RYEREQAVP
-468 QEKELHVL
+468 E
-476 EKQRRSAID
+476 
-485 RHGVS
+485 
-490 NYDRQ
+490 

>member
-31 VRLKAGFGGIEER
+31 VRLKSGFGGIEER

-65 EQIFL
+65 ERIFL

-199 EQSRLE
+199 EKSRLE

-220 SVVLDK
+220 SVVL
-226 ERTDSEEKERCEAV
+226 
-240 GSEKIF
+240 
-246 FAKDGTADVAA
+246 
-257 GKTGGRAEI
+257 GK
-266 VTDITTGKTGGRTEI
+266 
-281 VTDITAGETGG
+281 
-292 QTERIRECVIGCCG
+292 ECVIGCCG
-306 FSALEERPDM
+306 FSALDGGSDM
-316 QKSIEDGEDAQDQ
+316 QKGIGDGEDAQDQ
-329 ENPVILELQYMLDEA
+329 EVPVILELQYMLDEA

-363 EQLEADEIMVRVRSD
+363 EHLEADEIMVRVRSD
-378 YQEAISFARSIGF
+378 YQEAISFAWSIGF
-391 RPVSVKP
+391 RPVSVKQENRPEDKQKNGKESRPEDKP
-398 ENRAE
+398 EN
-403 NRKESRQENRSEDKQ
+403 KWESRQENR
-418 ENKRESRQENRSE
+418 
-431 DKQENKR
+431 
-438 ESGQES
+438 
-444 RPEDKKERWEILWM
+444 PEDKKECREIFWM
-458 RHEREQAAPD
+458 RHEREQAAPEQE
-468 QEKELHVL
+468 QEKELSIL
-476 EKQRRSAID
+476 EKQRKSVID

-490 NYDRQ
+490 NYDRL